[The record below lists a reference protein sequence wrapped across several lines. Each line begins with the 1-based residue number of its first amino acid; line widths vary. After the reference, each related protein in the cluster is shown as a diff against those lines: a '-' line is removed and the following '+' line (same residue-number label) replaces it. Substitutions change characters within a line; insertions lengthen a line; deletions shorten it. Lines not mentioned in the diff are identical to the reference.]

1 MPIWL
6 RKFTFKQI
14 QEHYESQNKQS
25 TNPKGNST
33 NDLNKAKDII
43 QKAQSSDPRVSKP
56 NFNSNPKVNIP
67 DFVTSKGGASK
78 K

>member
-25 TNPKGNST
+25 TNLKGNST
-33 NDLNKAKDII
+33 NDLNKAKEIL
-43 QKAQSSDPRVSKP
+43 QKAKANDPRTSQSESQP
-56 NFNSNPKVNIP
+56 RPKVNIP